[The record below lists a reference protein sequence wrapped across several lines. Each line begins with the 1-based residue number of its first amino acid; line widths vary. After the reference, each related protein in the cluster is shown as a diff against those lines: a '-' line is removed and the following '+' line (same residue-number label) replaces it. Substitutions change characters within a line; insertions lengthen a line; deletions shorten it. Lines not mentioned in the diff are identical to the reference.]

1 MDIGN
6 GFSKTLS
13 QHLFLKTL
21 EPGISDGAGFLFHF
35 LRHANGSA
43 AVAHL
48 REDATTL
55 LVLFAVGCAVTTDPI
70 F

>member
-6 GFSKTLS
+6 GLSETLS
-13 QHLFLKTL
+13 QDLFLKTL
-21 EPGISDGAGFLFHF
+21 HSGIGDGTRFLFHF
-35 LRHANGSA
+35 LRHANGST